1 MRENPVENAAYN
13 KTRKYA
19 QIRTSKQVRQGTL
32 QQGRVQP
39 ERGGD
44 HIVDHREQASRIDA
58 TLVPVWSPNANKQA
72 NRVIRIPAQ
81 PDIGEIDDTPGNEK
95 ENHQRQ
101 ELAVQRVEIGVE
113 NSNGCQHSAD
123 HHVNERCLPT
133 LYI

>member
-19 QIRTSKQVRQGTL
+19 QIRTSKQV

-44 HIVDHREQASRIDA
+44 HTADHREQASRIDA
-58 TLVPVWSPNANKQA
+58 TLVPVWSPDAGEQA

-81 PDIGEIDDTPGNEK
+81 PGIGEIDGTPGSEK

-123 HHVNERCLPT
+123 HHVDERCLPA
-133 LYI
+133 L